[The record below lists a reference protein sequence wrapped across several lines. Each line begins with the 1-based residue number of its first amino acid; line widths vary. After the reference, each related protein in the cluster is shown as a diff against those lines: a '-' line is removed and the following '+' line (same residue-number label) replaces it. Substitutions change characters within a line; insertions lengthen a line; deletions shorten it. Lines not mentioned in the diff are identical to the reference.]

1 MQTKISSKGQVVLP
15 GELRRRLGLHAGDSL
30 DVQVRNGLIV
40 LTPTQKEIRS
50 IKMVTH
56 TRTGL
61 PALSVGDEAP
71 ILTSKEVEEL
81 LDTTP

>member
-1 MQTKISSKGQVVLP
+1 MHTKISSKGQVVLP

-30 DVQVRNGLIV
+30 DVQVRDGLIV
-40 LTPTQKEIRS
+40 LTPPQKKIRPS
-50 IKMVTH
+50 KLVTH
-56 TRTGL
+56 ARTRL